1 MFTPSSQFLRSFYT
15 LLACLVSVPLLYAQR
30 PMAQMG
36 SRTIPYKVVY
46 KLKPQQLQL
55 ARSSKDA
62 SMSQAL
68 QQIGAKKVAQKFPD
82 VAAAQA
88 LSSARR
94 AAPAVDLSLIY
105 ELEYAPGYSY
115 EQVKSMLLN
124 TGQIAYV
131 EPLYIREPLHQ
142 PNDPSADSTKTTQ
155 YYLKQIKAY
164 AGWAVEKGD
173 TNTVIGILDT
183 GFRLS
188 HQDLKSKV
196 KYNYADPIDGKDN
209 DGDGYIDN
217 FSGWDFAD
225 KDNNVT
231 DDTPWRGHGTAVAG
245 VAAAAT
251 NNALGI
257 AGTGYNSKFLPIK
270 VFSSFANGPF
280 GGYEAIVYAA
290 NKGCK
295 VINLSWGGSD
305 YSQFEQDVINY
316 AVLVKDALVIASGG
330 NTNEFVNV
338 YPASYNNVLSV
349 GGANNLDEKF
359 KDHTYNYNIDLIS
372 PSSGIYSTSVV
383 NDTRYGYVGGT
394 SFAAPTV
401 AGGAAL
407 VRKRFPELN
416 AVQVAER
423 LRASTDP
430 IYQLEGNQPYKEML
444 GTGRFNLKK
453 ALKGENLKS
462 VRCIAFTP
470 RPRQGKGAGEN
481 VLIDAAFTNYLS
493 PTQQLNISLTA
504 LSPYVSI
511 EQAEIN
517 AGSVATMGS
526 FTTGDK
532 PFIIKVAEN
541 APTNLT
547 VFLRVG
553 FSDGNYTDFQHF
565 EITLNPD
572 YATLTAN
579 NLHLT
584 LNSYGN
590 IGYNGLDFS
599 QGVGASYKESLS
611 LLFEGGL
618 MLATENGIV
627 ADNLHNDSWK
637 NDKDF
642 KSLRFTKMA
651 YDTPLA
657 DQEVRTLM
665 QTDLEGHPT
674 VEVKTVGYA
683 WASEPDKDYVIVEYQ
698 LTNRSEET
706 IGKLHAGL
714 YADWDIGSYNQNV
727 AGWNN
732 ELLLG
737 YVHNISKT
745 LPFAGL
751 KLLTPEDEVIYHAS
765 DNINGND
772 STVAIDDGF
781 SNPEKYKIISN
792 GKSRLRAGGE
802 TGNNVSHVLGGTAVN
817 LAPGETK
824 TLAFAILAADNLKAL
839 QNHAIAAQQK
849 YKSIKTGPAPTATK
863 YEICLNS
870 PVMIAPNGGTNFNF
884 YADATSQELL
894 ATGSSFTIP
903 SAQQSR
909 TIYVINADSLFKSE
923 SVPMQVKVVP
933 SPEASF
939 AQLPLDLQIGE
950 ELSLTD
956 LSQNAV
962 SWKWRF
968 GDGDSAQV
976 QHPKHTFKKPGTY
989 AIELLVT
996 NKLSCTVS
1004 AYSRTIHVYDTEPTL
1019 FPNPTSGN
1027 LTLTLS
1033 SPLSLEAMPELQL
1046 VDVSGK
1052 AVPIVTKGSNE
1063 THFYYDLSHLKA
1075 GVYIARMVY
1084 QDKVY
1089 VERIVV
1095 GK

>member
-1 MFTPSSQFLRSFYT
+1 M
-15 LLACLVSVPLLYAQR
+15 LACLVSLPLLYAQR
-30 PMAQMG
+30 PMVEAG

-46 KLKPQQLQL
+46 KLKPLQLQL
-55 ARSSKDA
+55 ARSGKGA

-68 QQIGAKKVAQKFPD
+68 QQIGAKKVAQKFPE
-82 VAAAQA
+82 VAAAQSLA
-88 LSSARR
+88 AARL
-94 AAPAVDLSLIY
+94 ATPAVDLSLIY
-105 ELEYAPGYSY
+105 ELEYTPGYTY
-115 EQVKSMLLN
+115 EQVRTLLLN
-124 TGQIAYV
+124 TGQVAYV

-142 PNDPSADSTKTTQ
+142 PNDPASDSTKTTQ

-173 TNTVIGILDT
+173 TNTVIGVLDT
-183 GFRLS
+183 GFRLT
-188 HQDLKSKV
+188 HQDLKTKV
-196 KYNYADPIDGKDN
+196 KHNYADPIDGIDN

-231 DDTPWRGHGTAVAG
+231 DDTPWKGHGTAVAG

-251 NNALGI
+251 NNGLGI
-257 AGTGYNSKFLPIK
+257 AGTGYNSKFLPLK
-270 VFSSFANGPF
+270 VFSSYANGAF

-316 AVLVKDALVIASGG
+316 AVLVKDALIIASGG
-330 NTNEFVNV
+330 NTNAFINI
-338 YPASYNNVLSV
+338 YPASYDNVLSV
-349 GGANNLDEKF
+349 GGANNQDVKY
-359 KDHTYNYNIDLIS
+359 KDHTYNYKIDLIS
-372 PSSGIYSTSVV
+372 PSSGIYSTSVSS
-383 NDTRYGYVGGT
+383 DSRYGYVGGT

-407 VRKRFPELN
+407 VRKRYPELS

-430 IYQLEGNQPYKEML
+430 IYQLEGNQPYLEML

-453 ALKGENLKS
+453 ALKSESLKS
-462 VRCIAFTP
+462 VRCVAFTP
-470 RPRQGKGAGEN
+470 RPRQQMGAGEN
-481 VLIDAAFTNYLS
+481 VLIDAAFTNYLT
-493 PTQQLNISLTA
+493 PTQNLKVSLTA
-504 LSPYVSI
+504 LSPYVTI
-511 EQAEIN
+511 EQAN
-517 AGSVATMGS
+517 LNPGAVATMGS
-526 FTTGDK
+526 FTTGDH

-547 VFLRVG
+547 VYLRVG
-553 FSDGNYTDFQHF
+553 FSDGNYSDFQHF
-565 EITLNPD
+565 ELIVNPD
-572 YATLTAN
+572 YVTLTAN

-590 IGYNGLDFS
+590 IGYNGLNFK
-599 QGVGASYKESLS
+599 QGVGASYKESAS

-618 MLATENGIV
+618 MLATEDGFV

-637 NDKDF
+637 NDSDF
-642 KSLRFTKMA
+642 KNLSLIKLA

-665 QTDLEGHPT
+665 QTNLEGHPT
-674 VEVKTVGYA
+674 IDIKTIGYA
-683 WASEPDKDYVIVEYQ
+683 WATKPDQDYVIVEYQ
-698 LTNRSEET
+698 LTNRSEKMIQE
-706 IGKLHAGL
+706 LHAGL
-714 YADWDIGSYNQNV
+714 YADWDIGSYTQNM
-727 AGWNN
+727 AGWNDD
-732 ELLLG
+732 LQLG
-737 YVHNISKT
+737 YVYNSAKP

-751 KLLTPEDEVIYHAS
+751 KLLTPEEKIIYHAS

-781 SNPEKYKIISN
+781 SNEEKYKIISN

-802 TGNNVSHVLGGTAVN
+802 TGNSVSHVLGGTALN

-824 TLAFAILAADNLKAL
+824 VIAFAVLAGDDLSSLQAHAL
-839 QNHAIAAQQK
+839 AAQQK
-849 YKSIKTGPAPTATK
+849 YKSIKTGPAPVATN
-863 YEICLNS
+863 YEICPYS
-870 PVMIAPNGGTNFNF
+870 PVVIAPTGGSKFNF
-884 YADATSQELL
+884 YADASANELL
-894 ATGSSFTIP
+894 ASGASFTIP

-923 SVPMQVKVVP
+923 SVPMQVNVVP
-933 SPEASF
+933 FPKASF
-939 AQLPLDLQIGE
+939 AQLPMDLQTGE

-956 LSQNAV
+956 ESENAV

-976 QHPKHTFKKPGTY
+976 QHPTHTYKKPGTY
-989 AIELLVT
+989 EVELMVT

-1004 AYSRTIHVYDTEPTL
+1004 SYSRTIHVYDTEPTL
-1019 FPNPTSGN
+1019 YPNPTSGS
-1027 LTLTLS
+1027 LTLTLT
-1033 SPLSLEAMPELQL
+1033 SPLSLDAMPELQFT
-1046 VDVSGK
+1046 DVSGK
-1052 AVPIVTKGSNE
+1052 AVPVVSTGSDE

-1075 GVYIARMVY
+1075 GIYIARTLY

-1089 VERIVV
+1089 VERILI